1 MFLLLFLL
9 FVRSMFSFDFFV
21 HGWYACHFFFFT
33 ATFQGSIVSFV
44 SCHLAAHSKHL
55 LRRHSDVVDVLKH
68 ARVGNHRLD
77 ITAQSNHVIWL
88 GDLNFRIDLTDSTD
102 GKATNHMEHDVHY
115 KKVAA
120 MIDDWEWDKLYQH
133 DQLQRG
139 MG

>member
-1 MFLLLFLL
+1 MCLQLF
-9 FVRSMFSFDFFV
+9 FPP
-21 HGWYACHFFFFT
+21 T
-33 ATFQGSIVSFV
+33 AILQGSIISFV

-120 MIDDWEWDKLYQH
+120 MIDDWAWDKLYQH